1 MKKII
6 ILIVLGCFSLT
17 NIHCQTHQ
25 DSLETYNKINKW
37 AVVKLTIAYMEDLR
51 AWSPEMEIE
60 NVKDSFIPEFE
71 DYISL
76 EKKHKHYS
84 ELIDLKGFMESLNR
98 NWSGTNK
105 AVFENYM
112 RELVDSI
119 STNDFENIRFVPA
132 KASTHNRTRIIQVLN
147 DKYSSLLPKVVNEDE
162 KIEEEVISPKRVLNS
177 TAIDNSDTSNFGNI
191 LVYLA
196 LTIAFMLSIFLIFKL
211 LKTKKKIKHIE
222 KSIKRLDTKGLESQN
237 KEFQNTIKS
246 LENTI
251 ESLQKE
257 NSNLKNQQYIYKHQS
272 ETDEI
277 KYSVESEKAT
287 VVEFEVSDY
296 QEGNRKLIYFPS
308 PFENNRFANEDVSE
322 TEKPSSLYIAEINK
336 NTNRG
341 IISLIETADLSRAL
355 NSPNTYLETVCNFE
369 NAYNSSVKGI
379 KVVKDGEVV
388 LEGED
393 WIVKP
398 KIRIKFI

>member
-6 ILIVLGCFSLT
+6 FLIVFGCFSLT

-25 DSLETYNKINKW
+25 DSIETYNKINKW

-51 AWSPEMEIE
+51 TWSPEMEIE
-60 NVKDSFIPEFE
+60 NVKDSFVPEFE

-76 EKKHKHYS
+76 EKKHKQYS
-84 ELIDLKGFMESLNR
+84 ELIDLEDFVGFLNKS
-98 NWSGTNK
+98 WSGTKK
-105 AVFENYM
+105 AVFENYK

-119 STNDFENIRFVPA
+119 SANDFENIRFVPA
-132 KASTHNRTRIIQVLN
+132 KASTHNRTSIIQVLN
-147 DKYSSLLPKVVNEDE
+147 EKYSSLLPKVENEKD
-162 KIEEEVISPKRVLNS
+162 ISPIRVLNS
-177 TAIDNSDTSNFGNI
+177 TAIDIDKSDFGNI

-196 LTIAFMLSIFLIFKL
+196 LTIAFMLCIFLIIKL
-211 LKTKKKIKHIE
+211 LKLKKKIKHIE
-222 KSIKRLDTKGLESQN
+222 KSRKRRDIKGLESQN

-246 LENTI
+246 LH
-251 ESLQKE
+251 KE
-257 NSNLKNQQYIYKHQS
+257 ISNLRNQQNTYKHQS
-272 ETDEI
+272 ETDEV

-287 VVEFEVSDY
+287 VVELEVSDY
-296 QEGNRKLIYFPS
+296 QEGSRRLVYFPS

-355 NSPNTYLETVCNFE
+355 NSPNTYLETVCDFE

-379 KVVKDGEVV
+379 KVIKDGEVV